1 MLSDDE
7 IAALTFEERRDLMQR
22 LEGRPTVPDR
32 LARRLHTVRRV
43 RLVMMT
49 ASALTLVPWTIYL
62 AFALP
67 PVYEAHNWR
76 LAWVGFDVILMTSMA
91 ATAWLA
97 WRMRQLVI
105 LASFTTGVLLVCDAW
120 FDVTTAAPGERIW
133 SILSAVFVEL
143 PLAFTLTYG
152 ARRLLRVIGEQRL
165 LIAPGQ
171 RLRQVPIKVRVDR
184 ERPRS

>member
-1 MLSDDE
+1 M
-7 IAALTFEERRDLMQR
+7 
-22 LEGRPTVPDR
+22 
-32 LARRLHTVRRV
+32 RRV

-105 LASFTTGVLLVCDAW
+105 LASFTTGMLLVCDAW
-120 FDVTTAAPGERIW
+120 FDVTTVAPEDRIW
-133 SILSAVFVEL
+133 SVLSAALIEL
-143 PLAFTLTYG
+143 PLAFILTYG
-152 ARRLLRVIGEQRL
+152 SVRLLRAIGESRL
-165 LIAPGQ
+165 LIEPGQ
-171 RLRQVPIKVRVDR
+171 RLRHVEITLPHHDD
-184 ERPRS
+184 